1 MSGEVIDISFIPAQ
15 TTLEAA
21 KISNEFSDGK
31 ITMDEMFSRMIGVI
45 VDVSEGS
52 NPKVTT
58 EWVLKNVSVKKMT
71 RFLELL
77 VSDVNESKEEAG
89 EPAKN

>member
-1 MSGEVIDISFIPAQ
+1 
-15 TTLEAA
+15 
-21 KISNEFSDGK
+21 
-31 ITMDEMFSRMIGVI
+31 MIGVI
-45 VDVSEGS
+45 VDISEGS